1 MGEYLLSEIK
11 SGRRRL
17 SNLLAGASVSAISL
31 LGASLA
37 RACPASASA
46 SLSTVSRQNGTI
58 TTCWYVE
65 NNVESA
71 ISVSDATLTN
81 TAGGSRRG
89 DAFDGAMN
97 VHLFPSTDTD
107 SIPVESAT
115 LDAIPT
121 VVNNS
126 PNGGSVSGAASV
138 RVFDQDIGVDFS
150 LVFASDAAR
159 VDGTFVIANDSLS
172 QFTGFVGI
180 KTNFGSDDETVV
192 EATSSGDTTVATGD
206 TWVVTS
212 EDSSEAPGSDP
223 IIISAVTSAG
233 ATVGPRTDLDVD
245 DNLVWRTAVDLAPGE
260 TATVSVSHCL
270 FETIA
275 EATDA
280 AQAGT
285 CAEATTTG
293 GAGGAM
299 AIPTLTNPA
308 LLALAV
314 LTGLLGAGNLQRR
327 RESHKG

>member
-1 MGEYLLSEIK
+1 MSEIK

-17 SNLLAGASVSAISL
+17 SNLLAGATVSAISL

-37 RACPASASA
+37 RACSSSSPSRP
-46 SLSTVSRQNGTI
+46 LSTISRQNGTI
-58 TTCWYVE
+58 TTCWYVVT
-65 NNVESA
+65 NVESA

-81 TAGGSRRG
+81 TASGSDRG

-97 VHLFPSTDTD
+97 IHIFPSGDTD
-107 SIPVESAT
+107 SIPLESAT

-138 RVFDQDIGVDFS
+138 RVIDQDIGVDFS

-159 VDGTFVIANDSLS
+159 VDGTFVIRNNSLS

-180 KTNFGSDDETVV
+180 RTNFGSDDETVV

-212 EDSSEAPGSDP
+212 EGSSEAPGSDP
-223 IIISAVTSAG
+223 IIISAVTSAE
-233 ATVGPRTDLDVD
+233 ATVGPQTDLDGN

-260 TATVSVSHCL
+260 TATVSARHCL

-280 AQAGT
+280 AQAGN
-285 CAEATTTG
+285 CAEATTT
-293 GAGGAM
+293 GGAM

-327 RESHKG
+327 RESNKG

>member
-1 MGEYLLSEIK
+1 MSEIK

-17 SNLLAGASVSAISL
+17 SNLLAGATVSAISL

-37 RACPASASA
+37 RASCSS
-46 SLSTVSRQNGTI
+46 SSSTTFTTISRQNGTI
-58 TTCWYVE
+58 KTCWYVVTSE
-65 NNVESA
+65 GAA
-71 ISVSDATLTN
+71 ISVADGTLIN
-81 TAGGSRRG
+81 TAGGSYRG

-97 VHLFPSTDTD
+97 VHIFPSGDTD
-107 SIPVESAT
+107 SIPLESAT

-138 RVFDQDIGVDFS
+138 RVIDQDLGVDFS

-159 VDGTFVIANDSLS
+159 VDGTFVIRNNSLS

-180 KTNFGSDDETVV
+180 RTNFGSDDETVV

-212 EDSSEAPGSDP
+212 EDNSEAPDSDP

-233 ATVGPRTDLDVD
+233 ATVGPRTDLDGND
-245 DNLVWRTAVDLAPGE
+245 ELVWRTAVDLAPGE
-260 TATVSVSHCL
+260 TATVSASHCL

-275 EATDA
+275 EATEA
-280 AQAGT
+280 AQAGN
-285 CAEATTTG
+285 CAGATTTG
-293 GAGGAM
+293 ATGGEK

-327 RESHKG
+327 RESNKG